1 MQLEVIGVGGA
12 GCRIADAILAAE
24 PADHRFVGDAFAFD
38 TDADSVAGLEEIPE
52 SNRHRYGETIQNGLN
67 GNLQRGFEVGDASVD
82 ELSRYLDDGRPSV
95 ADAFLVVVGLG
106 GATGGGTVPELVAT
120 LRAVYD
126 KPTYVLATLP
136 AERELEP
143 AEDPLVEGVV
153 PDSETDAAEAE
164 PGAGSEGASDET
176 RPLAEE
182 NAARTLERLDGLAS
196 AVLCFDNE
204 AWLRTGERLAEG
216 RDRLNRELAT
226 RVAAFFSAGA
236 ASESGGEVAET
247 VIDASDVARV
257 LDGGDETLVATLGYG
272 EQEVESDGGGSRFG
286 LGLFSTASSVDT
298 ASAVSAVETTISK
311 ALNGK
316 LTLEC
321 DRENADGAMVIV
333 GGPPAWLNRKAISD
347 GRRTVQSRT
356 DSRELLGGDAPR
368 PNGDRVFA
376 TILFAGVEPVDRL
389 QALRE
394 TVR

>member
-38 TDADSVAGLEEIPE
+38 TDTDGLAALEAIPE
-52 SNRHRYGETIQNGLN
+52 SNRHRYGETIRNGLN

-82 ELSRYLDDGRPSV
+82 ELSRHLDDGRPSI
-95 ADAFLVVVGLG
+95 ADAFLVVLGLG
-106 GATGGGTVPELVAT
+106 GATGGGTAPELVAT

-126 KPTYVLATLP
+126 KPVYVLATVP

-143 AEDPLVEGVV
+143 PEDPLVEGVV
-153 PDSETDAAEAE
+153 PESEAGTEDADEPEDTD
-164 PGAGSEGASDET
+164 DHT

-216 RDRLNRELAT
+216 RDRLNRDLAT

-236 ASESGGEVAET
+236 ASESDGEVAET

-257 LDGGDETLVATLGYG
+257 LDGGEDTLVATLGYG
-272 EQEVESDGGGSRFG
+272 EQEVESDDGGSRFG
-286 LGLFSTASSVDT
+286 LGLFSTESNVDT

-321 DRENADGAMVIV
+321 DRENADATMVIV
-333 GGPPAWLNRKAISD
+333 GGPPAWLNRTAISD

-356 DSRELLGGDAPR
+356 GSRELLGGDAPR

-376 TILFAGVEPVDRL
+376 TILFAGVEPVERL
-389 QALRE
+389 EAIRE
-394 TVR
+394 TAR